1 MSALNAKTLILED
14 INNVGLLLLSNQ
26 IKKRKKKN
34 KY

>member
-1 MSALNAKTLILED
+1 MSVMNAKTLILED

-26 IKKRKKKN
+26 NKRKKRN